1 MPAPL
6 DGEEVAGTPVDACG
20 SGALAPGDVGPG
32 GLRGTRG
39 YLISTVAP
47 AAVSWSL
54 IFLASSLLT
63 PSLTVFGAPSTR
75 SLASFSPRPVMAR
88 ISLMTLILLA
98 PAFARTTVNSVFSS
112 TGAAAAPPAPAPGPA
127 TATAAAD
134 TPHLSSSFFTS
145 SAASITVREDSE
157 STI

>member
-1 MPAPL
+1 KGDAGAPRQQ
-6 DGEEVAGTPVDACG
+6 EVAGTPVDGCG

-32 GLRGTRG
+32 ARADSRD

-75 SLASFSPRPVMAR
+75 SLASFRPRPVMAR
-88 ISLMTLILLA
+88 ISLMTLILFA

-112 TGAAAAPPAPAPGPA
+112 AGAAAAPAPAPGAA

-134 TPHLSSSFFTS
+134 TPHFSSSFFTS
-145 SAASITVREDSE
+145 SAASITVR
-157 STI
+157 